1 MEPWLFELE
10 AIQMKG
16 NSIVKLHLMCT
27 RAMGAWVTYA
37 WVTLC
42 FFRVAEGAVEQL
54 VGRETV
60 VGGAWE
66 GWNLNL
72 AP

>member
-1 MEPWLFELE
+1 
-10 AIQMKG
+10 MKG
-16 NSIVKLHLMCT
+16 NSIAKLHLICT
-27 RAMGAWVTYA
+27 RATGAWVTLRCA
-37 WVTLC
+37 C
-42 FFRVAEGAVEQL
+42 RFFRVAEGAVEQL

-66 GWNLNL
+66 GWSLNL